1 MVITVVI
8 LNTSIALV
16 LLYVALQL
24 WRLRLRLVKITNW
37 IIFVDSQAHTLL
49 GQALEKINIS
59 QENISHLGHRK
70 QRIDS
75 QIQNLQQVIRLIVW
89 GKQLWGRY
97 LWLMQSNK

>member
-1 MVITVVI
+1 M
-8 LNTSIALV
+8 NTSIALM

-24 WRLRLRLVKITNW
+24 WRLKLRLVKITNW

-49 GQALEKINIS
+49 GEALEQINIS
-59 QENISHLGHRK
+59 QENVSHLGHRK
-70 QRIDS
+70 QRLDS

-97 LWLMQSNK
+97 LWLIKSNK